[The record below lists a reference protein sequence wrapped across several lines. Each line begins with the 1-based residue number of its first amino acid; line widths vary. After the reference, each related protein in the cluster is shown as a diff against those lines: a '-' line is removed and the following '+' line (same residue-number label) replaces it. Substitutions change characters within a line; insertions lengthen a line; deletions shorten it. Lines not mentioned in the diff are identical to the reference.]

1 MRLLLN
7 GFASFFMFGAT
18 IIGIVGVSMAI
29 GITPTAI
36 GPKARWA
43 GVFLAGLMLWM
54 PTICVFFGRLKRYDP
69 KIYYESTEGYEIA
82 SYLLGLTGSS
92 NIWGGQIIRSL
103 RTVWQVARNPRSPH
117 HRLARVICLIV
128 LLEFAAPFF
137 ACCSL
142 IVMGNGRT

>member
-7 GFASFFMFGAT
+7 EFSSLFMFGAT
-18 IIGIVGVSMAI
+18 IVGIVGVSMAI
-29 GITPTAI
+29 GIIPTAT
-36 GPKARWA
+36 GPEARWA

-82 SYLLGLTGSS
+82 SYLLGLTGSR
-92 NIWGGQIIRSL
+92 NIWGSQIIRSL
-103 RTVWQVARNPRSPH
+103 RTIWQVARNPRSPLG
-117 HRLARVICLIV
+117 RFARVIRLIV

-142 IVMGNGRT
+142 ILMGNGRT